1 VTLPANQVFTRQNW
15 KRLLADFATIIGGA
29 GLIIFLDQWTKSLVR
44 EHIPFTQSWLP
55 ESLEW
60 LHPYARIVH
69 WKNTGAAFGLFQD
82 SNTFFM
88 ILAVV
93 AGLFILYYFP
103 QVSPSDW
110 PLRFAM
116 VFQLGG
122 AIGNLLDRILVGSVT
137 DFISVFDFPVFNI
150 ADSSITIGVAVLLI
164 AVVIQEIR
172 NRKAEQLDAE
182 SAAGEVAPPEESTQ

>member
-1 VTLPANQVFTRQNW
+1 MYPVTLPFAEVYTRQNW
-15 KRLLADFATIIGGA
+15 KRLLADFATVIGGA
-29 GLIIFLDQWTKSLVR
+29 GLIIALDQWTKSLVR
-44 EHIPFTQSWLP
+44 DNLAFTETWLP
-55 ESLEW
+55 DSLEW
-60 LHPYARIVH
+60 LAPYARIVH

-93 AGLFILYYFP
+93 AGLFILVYFP
-103 QVSPSDW
+103 QVEREDW

-122 AIGNLLDRILVGSVT
+122 ALGNLIDRITIGSVT
-137 DFISVFDFPVFNI
+137 DFVSVMDFPVFNV

-164 AVVIQEIR
+164 AVLIQELKER
-172 NRKAEQLDAE
+172 RKAGSSSDEAT
-182 SAAGEVAPPEESTQ
+182 PPEDELK

>member
-1 VTLPANQVFTRQNW
+1 MTIPANEVYSRKNW
-15 KRLLADFATIIGGA
+15 KNLLADFATILGGA
-29 GLIIFLDQWTKSLVR
+29 GLIISLDQWTKALVR
-44 EHIPFTQSWLP
+44 ENIPFTGSWLP

-60 LHPYARIVH
+60 LYPYARIVH

-88 ILAVV
+88 ILAVI

-103 QVSPSDW
+103 QVERTDW

-122 AIGNLLDRILVGSVT
+122 AIGNLIDRILVGSVT
-137 DFISVFDFPVFNI
+137 DFISVMDFPVFNI

-164 AVVIQEIR
+164 AVFVQELKA
-172 NRKAEQLDAE
+172 RKSE
-182 SAAGEVAPPEESTQ
+182 SEEGEHNLEDTGSPEESLQ

>member
-1 VTLPANQVFTRQNW
+1 VTLPANEVYTRQNW

-29 GLIIFLDQWTKSLVR
+29 GLIIFLDQWTKTLVR
-44 EHIPFTQSWLP
+44 ENIPFTQSWLP
-55 ESLEW
+55 ESLDW
-60 LHPYARIVH
+60 LYPYARIVH

-93 AGLFILYYFP
+93 AGLFILYIFP
-103 QVSPSDW
+103 QVERSDW

-122 AIGNLLDRILVGSVT
+122 AIGNLMDRILVGSVT

-150 ADSSITIGVAVLLI
+150 ADSSITIGVAVLLL
-164 AVVIQEIR
+164 AVVVQEIR
-172 NRKAEQLDAE
+172 ERRK
-182 SAAGEVAPPEESTQ
+182 EEPDEGVSSDEPASSEENLT

>member
-1 VTLPANQVFTRQNW
+1 MYPVTLPFAEVYTRQNW
-15 KRLLADFATIIGGA
+15 KRLLADFATVIGGA
-29 GLIIFLDQWTKSLVR
+29 GLIIALDQWTKSLVR
-44 EHIPFTQSWLP
+44 DNLAFTETWLP
-55 ESLEW
+55 DSLEW
-60 LHPYARIVH
+60 LAPYARIVH

-93 AGLFILYYFP
+93 AGLFILVYFP
-103 QVSPSDW
+103 QVEREDW

-122 AIGNLLDRILVGSVT
+122 ALGNLIDRITIGSVT
-137 DFISVFDFPVFNI
+137 DFVSVMDFPVFNV

-164 AVVIQEIR
+164 AVLIQELKER
-172 NRKAEQLDAE
+172 RKAGSSSDETT
-182 SAAGEVAPPEESTQ
+182 PPEDELK